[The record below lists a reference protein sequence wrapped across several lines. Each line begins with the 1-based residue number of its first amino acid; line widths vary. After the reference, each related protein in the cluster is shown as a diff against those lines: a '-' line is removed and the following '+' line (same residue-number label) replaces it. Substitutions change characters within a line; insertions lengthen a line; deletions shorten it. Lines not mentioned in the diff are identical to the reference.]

1 MGHLLY
7 LMFRC
12 DGKFGKFEEVGGTKH
27 SRRENLNSLS
37 FAAEEQIEMTD
48 ERLAPRGPNP
58 VA

>member
-1 MGHLLY
+1 MESLESLKK
-7 LMFRC
+7 L
-12 DGKFGKFEEVGGTKH
+12 
-27 SRRENLNSLS
+27 RELNTAAEKNLNSLS